1 MRIPSYLIILL
12 FLLLTPTIPANAE
25 TVTARVPLTSGAEV
39 SPPVPVPAT
48 GTGMATV
55 TFNITRDASGTIT
68 AATANFFVTI
78 NIPENVTI
86 VGLHIHEGAAT
97 ANGPVVINT
106 GLTSLPGI
114 NFIDGEGVID
124 VNAPTVDL
132 AVLGRLVANPA
143 GFYVNVHTTANPAG
157 AIRGQLTGLVETLAR
172 TVPLTTAAEIS
183 PPVPVPAG
191 ASGTATITLNPARN
205 TKGEITGGTVNFA
218 ITYDFPAG
226 VTIVGLHIH
235 EGAADA
241 NGPVVI
247 NTGVS
252 AGSPVISADGK
263 GTLSI
268 PVQLTTTTTIGAL
281 QRLIANPANF
291 YINLHTTVNTAGAI
305 RGQLSA
311 LQSPPVIYLASNY
324 LLMNGSESTIRIAG
338 FGFNANSQALVNGQV
353 VTTTYEEATNELTA
367 SIPASLLPNPFWN
380 LNSPVLY
387 FLQIKNT
394 AGQLSSPVV
403 VVAIVTASVNPINM
417 VTVDAARYG
426 NTLAA
431 QSIAVSFGTK
441 LASTTVSG
449 PAFPPPA
456 LTLDGT
462 TVYVNGM
469 AAPLFY
475 VSPGQIN
482 LQIPPNVIQG
492 TGSVVTVAKD
502 GTVSRGSAN
511 IGNIAPAI
519 FTRKGDGTGAPAATA
534 SKNGQVFDILVANND
549 GTPVALDAGNYVSL
563 YGTGFRFLS
572 GPATITLGGT
582 NIIPL
587 FVGPQGQFA
596 GLDQINFQIP
606 LSLAGK
612 GDADLVITLDAKTSN
627 LVKMKIK

>member
-1 MRIPSYLIILL
+1 
-12 FLLLTPTIPANAE
+12 
-25 TVTARVPLTSGAEV
+25 
-39 SPPVPVPAT
+39 
-48 GTGMATV
+48 MATV

-114 NFIDGEGVID
+114 NFIAGEGVIN

-205 TKGEITGGTVNFA
+205 TRGEITGGTVNFA

-291 YINLHTTVNTAGAI
+291 YVNLHTTVNTAGAI

-324 LLMNGSESTIRIAG
+324 LLMNGSEAEIRIAG

-394 AGQLSSPVV
+394 AGQLSSPIV

-426 NTLAA
+426 NAA
-431 QSIAVSFGTK
+431 GGSEHSCQFRHETGVNHGQRASLSPAGAYTRRHDCLCKWDCRAVILCLPRADQPADS
-441 LASTTVSG
+441 SECHSG
-449 PAFPPPA
+449 
-456 LTLDGT
+456 
-462 TVYVNGM
+462 N
-469 AAPLFY
+469 
-475 VSPGQIN
+475 
-482 LQIPPNVIQG
+482 
-492 TGSVVTVAKD
+492 GSVVTVAKD

-563 YGTGFRFLS
+563 FGTGFRFLS